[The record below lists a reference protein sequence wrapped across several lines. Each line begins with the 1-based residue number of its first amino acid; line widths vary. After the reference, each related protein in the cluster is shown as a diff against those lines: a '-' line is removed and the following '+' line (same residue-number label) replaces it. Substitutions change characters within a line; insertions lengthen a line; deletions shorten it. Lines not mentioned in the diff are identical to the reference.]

1 MPHLPPVA
9 AALAALLLS
18 ATASAQDAMR
28 AGPALEP
35 DARIRVTV
43 ASSLR
48 PITGVVVA
56 HRGDTLI
63 VRTDADGRT
72 MTVPLA
78 QVIRLDVSC
87 GATTNTRRGA
97 VVGLGS
103 GAIIGT
109 VAGALSYRKPD
120 CSGAPFCLDFGPVPE
135 MLVGAALGSL
145 AGALVGAVIGS
156 ARTEIWEP
164 AEGVLDERTR
174 LGIAPRPRGG
184 VAFTM
189 SRAF

>member
-9 AALAALLLS
+9 AALAVLLLS
-18 ATASAQDAMR
+18 ATASAQDTTR

-35 DARIRVTV
+35 DTRIRMTV

-48 PITGVVVA
+48 PVTGVVVA

-78 QVIRLDVSC
+78 QVIRLDVSR

-103 GAIIGT
+103 GALVGL
-109 VAGALSYRKPD
+109 VLGAVTYKKPD
-120 CSGAPFCLDFGPVPE
+120 CSDVPFCLDFGPGPD
-135 MLVGAALGSL
+135 MLVGASLGGV
-145 AGALVGAVIGS
+145 AGAFVGAVIGS

-164 AEGVLDERTR
+164 AEGILDERTR
-174 LGIAPRPRGG
+174 LGIAPAPRGG